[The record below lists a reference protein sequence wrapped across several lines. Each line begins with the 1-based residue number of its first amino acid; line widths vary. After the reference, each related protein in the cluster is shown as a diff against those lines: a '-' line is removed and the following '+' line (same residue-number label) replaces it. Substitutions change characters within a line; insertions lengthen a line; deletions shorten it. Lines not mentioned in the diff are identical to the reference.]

1 MGTLMVQR
9 SSGWQ
14 VEKESVVQDED
25 VEMGDHHTG
34 SPGFLLSALESTE
47 LF

>member
-1 MGTLMVQR
+1 MGTSMVQR

-14 VEKESVVQDED
+14 VEKESVAQGED

-34 SPGFLLSALESTE
+34 SGRESGFPSKCT
-47 LF
+47 